1 MSEPEISDDFKQLGD
16 NLVELLRAAW
26 ARPERREIQ
35 SELENGL
42 NELGAALNQA
52 AVEFSTSETGQKLK
66 EEVKDLKSRV
76 QSGEVE
82 GTIRKDLKAALT
94 AVNRELEALAKKIRS
109 TESTER

>member
-26 ARPERREIQ
+26 ERPERKEIQ

-42 NELGAALNQA
+42 NELGTALNKA
-52 AVEFSTSETGQKLK
+52 AAEFSTSETGQKLK
-66 EEVKDLKSRV
+66 EEVQDLKSRV
-76 QSGEVE
+76 KSGEVE

-94 AVNRELEALAKKIRS
+94 AVNRELETLAKKIRS
-109 TESTER
+109 TEAAER

>member
-26 ARPERREIQ
+26 ERPERKEIQ
-35 SELENGL
+35 SELESGL
-42 NELGAALNQA
+42 NELGASLNKA
-52 AVEFSTSETGQKLK
+52 AAEFSTSETGQKLK
-66 EEVKDLKSRV
+66 EEVQDLKSRV

-94 AVNRELEALAKKIRS
+94 AVNQELETLAKKIRS
-109 TESTER
+109 TESAER